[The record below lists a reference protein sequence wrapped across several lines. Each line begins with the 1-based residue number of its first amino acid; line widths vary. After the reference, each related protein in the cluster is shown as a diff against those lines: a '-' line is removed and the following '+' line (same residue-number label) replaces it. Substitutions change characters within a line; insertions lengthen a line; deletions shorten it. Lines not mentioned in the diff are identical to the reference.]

1 MILLLLYPSIS
12 HTPTHTCT
20 YMHPHAHTSAE
31 GFAVYHVGSCEKV
44 SEESNIM
51 KVEFKRIILASVQNG
66 LEAGVRQEDLQGS
79 YYNNT
84 S

>member
-1 MILLLLYPSIS
+1 M
-12 HTPTHTCT
+12 
-20 YMHPHAHTSAE
+20 
-31 GFAVYHVGSCEKV
+31 